1 MSGKVGRRV
10 RLDLAPC
17 GWQDQAACKGRTD
30 LTWFCETPGP
40 SQAQQAAI
48 EVCRTCPVELDCLR
62 YAVANDERYGIWGG
76 MTENQRQHLRRNGRR
91 YAALNLKEGV

>member
-30 LTWFCETPGP
+30 ANWFSEGPGP
-40 SQAQQAAI
+40 SRAQHDAMKI
-48 EVCRTCPVELDCLR
+48 CHTCPVELDCLR
-62 YAVANDERYGIWGG
+62 YAVANGEKYGIWGG

-91 YAALNLKEGV
+91 YAELNLEGA